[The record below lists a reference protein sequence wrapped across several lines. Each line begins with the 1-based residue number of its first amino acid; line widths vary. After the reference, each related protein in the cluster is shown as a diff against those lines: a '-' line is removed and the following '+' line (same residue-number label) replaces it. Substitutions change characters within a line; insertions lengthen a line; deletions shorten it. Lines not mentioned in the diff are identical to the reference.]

1 MKKLLIMSMV
11 LLLGV
16 ASGFSQVQTRTVKTV
31 KSKKTTVADIN
42 QKLTET
48 KNKAAEALKNSK
60 GTTNSRVTK
69 PSRPGS
75 QARET
80 LVLLTDEPI
89 TNSKGKVTRPS
100 RPGSQARETLV
111 LLTDD
116 PDPKS
121 KGRVTRPSRPG
132 SQARET
138 LVLLTDDPDP
148 KSKGRVTRPS
158 SNAGTKGKEGV
169 IDLIL
174 LGGDND
180 PRDTN
185 GKVGTKGRI
194 GDDGG
199 VQDMWDDS
207 RMKPTNGKTNVVNRR
222 GGTRRR

>member
-121 KGRVTRPSRPG
+121 KGRVTRPS
-132 SQARET
+132 
-138 LVLLTDDPDP
+138 
-148 KSKGRVTRPS
+148 

>member
-1 MKKLLIMSMV
+1 MKKLLIMSMA

-121 KGRVTRPSRPG
+121 KGRVTRPS
-132 SQARET
+132 
-138 LVLLTDDPDP
+138 
-148 KSKGRVTRPS
+148 

>member
-1 MKKLLIMSMV
+1 MKKLLIMSMA

-75 QARET
+75 HARET

-158 SNAGTKGKEGV
+158 SNVGTKGREGGV
-169 IDLIL
+169 NDLIL
-174 LGGDND
+174 LDGGDKKGNS
-180 PRDTN
+180 
-185 GKVGTKGRI
+185 KVGTKGKI

>member
-1 MKKLLIMSMV
+1 MKKLLIMSMA

-158 SNAGTKGKEGV
+158 SNVGTKGREGGV
-169 IDLIL
+169 NDLIL
-174 LGGDND
+174 LDGGDKKGNS
-180 PRDTN
+180 
-185 GKVGTKGRI
+185 KVGTKGKI

>member
-1 MKKLLIMSMV
+1 MKKLLIMSMA

-121 KGRVTRPSRPG
+121 KGRVTRPS
-132 SQARET
+132 
-138 LVLLTDDPDP
+138 
-148 KSKGRVTRPS
+148 
-158 SNAGTKGKEGV
+158 SNVGTKGREGGV
-169 IDLIL
+169 NDLIL
-174 LGGDND
+174 LDGGDKKGNS
-180 PRDTN
+180 
-185 GKVGTKGRI
+185 KVGTKGKI

>member
-60 GTTNSRVTK
+60 GTTNSRGTK

-121 KGRVTRPSRPG
+121 KGRVTRPS
-132 SQARET
+132 
-138 LVLLTDDPDP
+138 
-148 KSKGRVTRPS
+148 
-158 SNAGTKGKEGV
+158 SNAGTKGKEGGV

-174 LGGDND
+174 LDGGDKKGNS
-180 PRDTN
+180 
-185 GKVGTKGRI
+185 KVGTKGKI

>member
-1 MKKLLIMSMV
+1 MKKLLIMSMA

-31 KSKKTTVADIN
+31 KSKTVTAGDVK
-42 QKLTET
+42 QKFSET

-158 SNAGTKGKEGV
+158 SNVGTKGREGDV
-169 IDLIL
+169 NDLIL
-174 LGGDND
+174 LDGGDKKGNS
-180 PRDTN
+180 
-185 GKVGTKGRI
+185 KVGTKGKI

>member
-11 LLLGV
+11 LLFGV
-16 ASGFSQVQTRTVKTV
+16 TSGFSQVQTRTVKTV

-121 KGRVTRPSRPG
+121 KGRVTRPS
-132 SQARET
+132 
-138 LVLLTDDPDP
+138 
-148 KSKGRVTRPS
+148 

-169 IDLIL
+169 NDLIL